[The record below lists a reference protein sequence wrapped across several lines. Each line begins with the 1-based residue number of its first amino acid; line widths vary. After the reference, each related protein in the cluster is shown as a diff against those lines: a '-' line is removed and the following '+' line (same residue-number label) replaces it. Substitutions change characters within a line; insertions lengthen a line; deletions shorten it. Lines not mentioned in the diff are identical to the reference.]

1 MKKIEKAIKPFLKKD
16 VPDIQPGDT
25 VKVFQILPSRVS
37 KKGSA
42 DRKGKNKERIQVFE
56 GIVLAKKHNKEIG
69 ATITVRK
76 VVGGIGVERIF
87 PLHLPTIKKIE
98 IIKRSKVRRAK
109 LYYLR
114 KAKGKRARLKRKEFT
129 KVIPEDVK
137 SSDKIVVN
145 QKKSEEKPASVKAS
159 SSAEALK
166 DKSTNKEEIKEE
178 VTEKKIEQT
187 PTEENK
193 KE

>member
-16 VPDIQPGDT
+16 VPDVQPGDT

-37 KKGSA
+37 KKGST

-145 QKKSEEKPASVKAS
+145 QKKLEENPASAKDSSFSEAS
-159 SSAEALK
+159 K
-166 DKSTNKEEIKEE
+166 DKSTGKEEKEEE

>member
-42 DRKGKNKERIQVFE
+42 ERKGKGKERIQVFE
-56 GIVLAKKHNKEIG
+56 GIVIARKHNKEIG

-98 IIKRSKVRRAK
+98 IIKRSKTRRAK

-129 KVIPEDVK
+129 KAVA
-137 SSDKIVVN
+137 
-145 QKKSEEKPASVKAS
+145 EEKPKESPVEKTK
-159 SSAEALK
+159 E
-166 DKSTNKEEIKEE
+166 EEIKEK
-178 VTEKKIEQT
+178 TEQT
-187 PTEENK
+187 PTEESK